1 MFTWGVYVTW
11 CHSQG
16 GVCVT
21 GADVGVYLRKWVRR
35 VISEPIEYL
44 REHGVAIQVLGWSL
58 EQEELA
64 GAKARW

>member
-1 MFTWGVYVTW
+1 M
-11 CHSQG
+11 
-16 GVCVT
+16 T

-58 EQEELA
+58 EQEELS